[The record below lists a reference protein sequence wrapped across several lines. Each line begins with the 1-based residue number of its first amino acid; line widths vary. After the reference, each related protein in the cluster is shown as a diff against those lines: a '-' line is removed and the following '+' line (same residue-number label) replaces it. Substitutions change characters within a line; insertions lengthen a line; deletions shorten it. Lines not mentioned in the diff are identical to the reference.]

1 MAELELKKMSVV
13 DLLRLQ
19 EAIEKLLPQKIE
31 AEKRE
36 LKKNLRLIEKFERT
50 NGSRYRNRPHPL
62 NGIKVQPKYRCPDSG
77 ATWSGRGRQ
86 PRWLTAAI
94 KAGGKRDDFLI
105 ADI

>member
-1 MAELELKKMSVV
+1 MAELQLKEMSVV

-36 LKKNLRLIEKFERT
+36 LKKSLRLIEKYERI
-50 NGSRYRNRPHPL
+50 NGSSPKRRSHPL

-77 ATWSGRGRQ
+77 ATWSGRGRE
-86 PRWLTAAI
+86 PRWLAAAI
-94 KAGGKRDDFLI
+94 KAGKKRDDFLI
-105 ADI
+105 AVI